1 MYKNVKYFGWTFE
14 NRIREDDTAFFD
26 DLLHCFLFEVCE
38 TMDVK
43 EIKGQDLE
51 TFSGWKAELK
61 EQCKKRRGT
70 ST

>member
-14 NRIREDDTAFFD
+14 NRIWEDDTAFFD

-43 EIKGQDLE
+43 EIKGQDLK
-51 TFSGWKAELK
+51 TFSG
-61 EQCKKRRGT
+61 
-70 ST
+70 